1 MKNTAIPTAFL
12 HKGVTGIGG
21 VEGRGEAGMVCTLS
35 PESSAKCL
43 GADSRSNLLYLG
55 GSGPP
60 QASNRYFTSSCVVV
74 SLPLGSEGL
83 PD

>member
-1 MKNTAIPTAFL
+1 
-12 HKGVTGIGG
+12 
-21 VEGRGEAGMVCTLS
+21 MVCTLS
-35 PESSAKCL
+35 PESSAKSL
-43 GADSRSNLLYLG
+43 GADFRSSLLYLG

-60 QASNRYFTSSCVVV
+60 QASNKYLTSNCVVV